1 MSENVRVCQ
10 FYLRGRCHRE
20 KCEFRHPAN
29 VGSGLS
35 QNKIKESIASETV
48 RRFNYKSEDEPN
60 DSSDDSDE
68 VRDRSRIRVE
78 REKVVIAFCI
88 SETSIS
94 NTKLCLSNQTGH
106 D

>member
-1 MSENVRVCQ
+1 MMKKNEIVRVCQ

-29 VGSGLS
+29 VGIGVS
-35 QNKIKESIASETV
+35 QNKVKESVASDPL
-48 RRFNYKSEDEPN
+48 RKINYKSDDSS

-78 REKVVIAFCI
+78 REKIACYCCR
-88 SETSIS
+88 
-94 NTKLCLSNQTGH
+94 LCFINW
-106 D
+106 